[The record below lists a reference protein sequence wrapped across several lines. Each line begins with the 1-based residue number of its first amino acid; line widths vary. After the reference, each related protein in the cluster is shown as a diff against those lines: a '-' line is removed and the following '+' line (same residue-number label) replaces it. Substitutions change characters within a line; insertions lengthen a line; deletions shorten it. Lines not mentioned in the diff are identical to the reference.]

1 MAERISVFGIVV
13 GIALLLA
20 GLGFGILALGGALRP
35 RPAHALEHATG
46 AVPAPAGASPPT
58 A

>member
-1 MAERISVFGIVV
+1 MAEQLSLFGIVV

-20 GLGFGILALGGALRP
+20 GLGFGILAVAGALRNP
-35 RPAHALEHATG
+35 DRLLSTARAPKTVKPHTAT
-46 AVPAPAGASPPT
+46 T